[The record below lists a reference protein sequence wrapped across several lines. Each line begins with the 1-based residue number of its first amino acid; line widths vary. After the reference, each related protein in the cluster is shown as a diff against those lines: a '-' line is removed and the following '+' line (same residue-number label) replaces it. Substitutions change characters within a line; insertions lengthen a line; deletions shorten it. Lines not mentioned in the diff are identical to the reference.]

1 MPENDQARRKRRNL
15 LALALLAFIVLAGTL
30 LFSRFIRNAAIMKC
44 VTSGRQDCVERIVAT
59 PPQ

>member
-1 MPENDQARRKRRNL
+1 MPENDQARRTRQNL
-15 LALALLAFIVLAGTL
+15 IAIALLVIIVLAGTL

-44 VTSGRQDCVERIVAT
+44 VTSGRQDCVERIVAA